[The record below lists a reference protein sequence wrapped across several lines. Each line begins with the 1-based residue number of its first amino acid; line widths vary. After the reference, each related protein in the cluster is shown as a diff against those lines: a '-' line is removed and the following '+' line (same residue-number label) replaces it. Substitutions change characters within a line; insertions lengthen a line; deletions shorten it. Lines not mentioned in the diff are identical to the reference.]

1 MTDQPPTQ
9 AYTPDPP
16 LPLPQQ
22 NADNAPY
29 WDAAAEGR
37 LLLQRCSK
45 SGQVWFY
52 PRQISPATWDP
63 ADVEWFEASGKGVVH
78 SFSIVHRASE
88 PGYRPLTP
96 FVVALIDLAEG
107 ARMMTNIIGPDALD
121 VAIGDAVRCVFEA
134 RGDGVNV
141 PQFIREEG

>member
-1 MTDQPPTQ
+1 LTEQ

-16 LPLPQQ
+16 LPVPRR

-29 WDAAAEGR
+29 WDGAAEGR
-37 LLLQRCSK
+37 LLLQRCRK

-52 PRQISPATWDP
+52 PRQISPATWDA
-63 ADVEWFEASGKGVVH
+63 ADVEWFEASGLGEVH

-96 FVVALIDLAEG
+96 FVVALIDLEEG
-107 ARMMTNIIGPDALD
+107 ARMMTNIIGPNALG
-121 VAIGDAVRCVFEA
+121 VAIEDKVRCVFEA
-134 RGDGVNV
+134 RGEGINV
-141 PQFIREEG
+141 PQFLREER